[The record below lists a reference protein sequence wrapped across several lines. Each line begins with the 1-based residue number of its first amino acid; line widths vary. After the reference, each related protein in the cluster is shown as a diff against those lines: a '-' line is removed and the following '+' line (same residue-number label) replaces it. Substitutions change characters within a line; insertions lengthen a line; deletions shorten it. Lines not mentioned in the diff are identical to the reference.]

1 MEMRVNIRENLY
13 DFDQYLLSFIGAL
26 AEGRCF
32 YKRSII
38 GLALLF
44 LRLGSYY
51 KLLEIYLLD
60 LSP

>member
-1 MEMRVNIRENLY
+1 MKMRAILMRKPEWCH
-13 DFDQYLLSFIGAL
+13 QYLLSLIGAL
-26 AEGRCF
+26 GEGRCF

-44 LRLGSYY
+44 FRLGSYY